1 MLFAALCLFVSGCH
15 RELCSGAELSK
26 VKTSAEEA
34 RAMELFWKTCRPLS
48 MSAYDKSGAKLSFS
62 DPKWNAKLYRLTLS
76 GGAGAFDH
84 VMIDPKNA
92 YVLMGE

>member
-1 MLFAALCLFVSGCH
+1 MLFGVLCLLVTGCH
-15 RELCSGAELSK
+15 RERCSGGELSQ
-26 VKTSAEEA
+26 VKTAAEEA
-34 RAMELFWKTCRPLS
+34 RAMQQFWKTCRPLS

-76 GGAGAFDH
+76 GGARPFDH